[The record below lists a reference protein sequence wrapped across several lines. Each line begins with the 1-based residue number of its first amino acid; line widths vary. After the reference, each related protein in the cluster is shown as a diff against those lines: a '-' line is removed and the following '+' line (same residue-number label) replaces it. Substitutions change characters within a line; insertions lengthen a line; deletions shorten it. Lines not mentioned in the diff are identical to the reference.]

1 MMGQQTRNESLV
13 YYFRPLE
20 EQIPKDHLLRQI
32 DRYIDLSFVR
42 EKFESSKRWSDMP
55 SPCRPHPCHPRR
67 VFQRCGSARW
77 FG

>member
-42 EKFESSKRWSDMP
+42 EKFESSKRWRDMP
-55 SPCRPHPCHPRR
+55 S
-67 VFQRCGSARW
+67 AL
-77 FG
+77 